1 MTTHQ
6 QAMSPMFE
14 NLLRG
19 NKNLKFFAGTST
31 IMLQGVFLK
40 MKPIEAGLDTCHF
53 SPGFVCFQ
61 IVTILTAVRNMI
73 SAIFE
78 DVEFQMCLPPTY
90 WLGHGLTLRR
100 SDFVVVVALRT
111 INCGRTG
118 CDCMLLPAIRSSILF
133 ASIVVL
139 FSKGGKFAIKA
150 GRSLI

>member
-1 MTTHQ
+1 
-6 QAMSPMFE
+6 MFE

-19 NKNLKFFAGTST
+19 NKNLEFFAGTNA
-31 IMLQGVFLK
+31 ILLQVVSQNCNQLEPTLK
-40 MKPIEAGLDTCHF
+40 RAVF

-73 SAIFE
+73 SAVFG

-100 SDFVVVVALRT
+100 SDLVVVVALRT